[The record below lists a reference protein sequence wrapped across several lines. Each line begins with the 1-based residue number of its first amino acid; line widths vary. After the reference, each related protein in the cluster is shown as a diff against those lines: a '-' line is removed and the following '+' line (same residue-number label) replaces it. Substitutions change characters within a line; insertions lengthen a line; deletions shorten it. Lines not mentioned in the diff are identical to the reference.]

1 MAARHH
7 QFSPHSQ
14 SQPHPQDQNQPFFRT
29 LDFNLELKSIL
40 KKTIP
45 VAPLSDE
52 MATSIKRSDG
62 AGHTSFNGSGG
73 DDKKTT
79 INRSGGAKTYVGPRR
94 EEGTVTSHQLPTAT
108 KVTSS
113 SASSASKHHSVS
125 GNQVSSRPTTSG
137 SHAGHTVTRAT
148 ERPDRSTARG
158 SPTAMTNSRWG
169 QAEASGGHTS
179 SRHPSSGSTNR
190 PSTSGDTKAPTSS
203 SRHPSSSGQTA
214 QPSSSRHQSSADLTV
229 KLKTSSRTV
238 TARPPITSRKD
249 TTQEIPRS
257 NTFYERNGQGQ
268 EIALARAGSTSY
280 PSRPTEPRGKEMV
293 VHQPTQGTAAP
304 SRAQTV
310 QVRPTLAEQCRT
322 ARDDRTVQQ
331 PAPATAAP
339 SRAQMVQVRPTLA
352 EQGRTVR
359 DDRNVRFDTH
369 QSKTVGGSSRSQSQT
384 QAQGGEMV
392 PYQSQAPGGE
402 MVPYQA
408 QGTKASSGT
417 TTQLVAQG
425 NVHNQDIINLAQR
438 VEELE
443 AEKDALKKE
452 TKQKEVD
459 SEVERLQ
466 RQIERMKVK
475 DDRNNEKYNDLKDSL
490 ERNQDRNHDLQR
502 SLERNRDRNSDLR
515 DSLNHELRRRDRHR
529 CDYWRCYYY

>member
-1 MAARHH
+1 
-7 QFSPHSQ
+7 
-14 SQPHPQDQNQPFFRT
+14 
-29 LDFNLELKSIL
+29 
-40 KKTIP
+40 
-45 VAPLSDE
+45 

-73 DDKKTT
+73 GDKKTT
-79 INRSGGAKTYVGPRR
+79 LNRSGAAKTYVGPRR
-94 EEGTVTSHQLPTAT
+94 EDGTVQSHQLPTAT
-108 KVTSS
+108 NAHANVPSS

-125 GNQVSSRPTTSG
+125 GNQASSRPTTSG

-148 ERPDRSTARG
+148 ERPDRSTVRAP
-158 SPTAMTNSRWG
+158 PTAMTNSRWG
-169 QAEASGGHTS
+169 QAEVSGGHTS

-190 PSTSGDTKAPTSS
+190 PSTSGDTRAPTSSSRHPSSSGDTKAPTSS
-203 SRHPSSSGQTA
+203 SRHPSSSGQTTK
-214 QPSSSRHQSSADLTV
+214 PSPSRHQSSADLT
-229 KLKTSSRTV
+229 LKPQTSSRTV
-238 TARPPITSRKD
+238 TVRPPITSHKD

-257 NTFYERNGQGQ
+257 NTFYERHGQGQ

-280 PSRPTEPRGKEMV
+280 PSRPIEPRGKEMV

-310 QVRPTLAEQCRT
+310 QVRPTIAEQGRT
-322 ARDDRTVQQ
+322 VRDDRTVRQ
-331 PAPATAAP
+331 PAPPTSAP
-339 SRAQMVQVRPTLA
+339 SRAQTVQVRPTVA

-369 QSKTVGGSSRSQSQT
+369 QSKTIGGPSRSQSQS
-384 QAQGGEMV
+384 QAQGGAMV

-417 TTQLVAQG
+417 TTQLVQQG

-466 RQIERMKVK
+466 KQIDRMKVK
-475 DDRNNEKYNDLKDSL
+475 DERNNEKYHDLQDSL
-490 ERNQDRNHDLQR
+490 ERNRDRNHDLER